1 MIAEIPL
8 ADQRLAT
15 AALNQQRKRLGLE
28 VLDLE
33 DKSGVSASAFF
44 AWKSSS
50 RSTRSA
56 RSPSF
61 LSMVAVAQT
70 LGFETVL
77 RHQSGR
83 EHRVRTAKEAM
94 ALMNVERRARGMTFE
109 HCEKASGISAA
120 TYYPIARGKRDP
132 RTATLV
138 AIAGALGFELVLR
151 VAAPVA

>member
-8 ADQRLAT
+8 ADQRTAT
-15 AALNQQRKRLGLE
+15 IALNDQRKRLGLE

-33 DKSGVSASAFF
+33 DRSGVSASAFF

-50 RSTRSA
+50 RSARSA

-94 ALMNVERRARGMTFE
+94 VFINAERRSRGWTHADLE
-109 HCEKASGISAA
+109 RESGVCAA
-120 TYYPIARGKRDP
+120 TFYPAAAGRRDP
-132 RTATLV
+132 RTATMV
-138 AIAGALGFELVLR
+138 AIAAAIGFEFILTGR
-151 VAAPVA
+151 ESAR

>member
-15 AALNQQRKRLGLE
+15 IALNDQRNRIGLE

-50 RSTRSA
+50 RSTRPP

-61 LSMVAVAQT
+61 LSMVAIAQT

-77 RHQSGR
+77 RHESGR
-83 EHRVRTAKEAM
+83 EHRIATAKAAM
-94 ALMNVERRARGMTFE
+94 TFINAERRARGWTFAD
-109 HCEKASGISAA
+109 CEKASGVSAA
-120 TYYPIARGKRDP
+120 TFYPIARGKRDP
-132 RTATLV
+132 RTATMV
-138 AIAGALGFELVLR
+138 AIARALGFDLVLR
-151 VAAPVA
+151 AVVPVA

>member
-15 AALNQQRKRLGLE
+15 IALNDQRKRLGLE

-50 RSTRSA
+50 QSA
-56 RSPSF
+56 TFSRSPSF

-77 RHQSGR
+77 RHESGR
-83 EHRVRTAKEAM
+83 EHRVMTAKEAM
-94 ALMNVERRARGMTFE
+94 ALINVERRARGMTFAD
-109 HCEKASGISAA
+109 CEQESGVCAA
-120 TYYPIARGKRDP
+120 TYFPIAAGRRDP

-138 AIAGALGFELVLR
+138 AIAAALGFELVLK
-151 VAAPVA
+151 VTN